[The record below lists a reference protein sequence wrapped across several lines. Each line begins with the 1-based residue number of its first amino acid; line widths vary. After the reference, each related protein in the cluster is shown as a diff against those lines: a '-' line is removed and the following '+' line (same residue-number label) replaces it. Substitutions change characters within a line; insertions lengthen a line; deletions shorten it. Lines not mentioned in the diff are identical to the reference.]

1 MDEGEIRIQSC
12 YNIFSKMSSFQQQ
25 QQSETCKETRKCGHI
40 QVKNKKQPLE
50 TISKCLWM
58 QSLTGKDFKAAI
70 VNRFIQLRKPIL
82 NNKRKVEQNDSTNGI
97 SIRRQK
103 FLLKRTKLEFWHR
116 KVH

>member
-82 NNKRKVEQNDSTNGI
+82 NNKWKVEQNDSTNGI